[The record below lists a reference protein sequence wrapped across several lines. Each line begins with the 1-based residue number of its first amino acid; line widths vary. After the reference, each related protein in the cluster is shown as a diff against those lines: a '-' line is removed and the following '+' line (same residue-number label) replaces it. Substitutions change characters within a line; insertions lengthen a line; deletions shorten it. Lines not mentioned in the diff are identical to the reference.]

1 MNNSASETAL
11 VLSGG
16 GIRGMAHI
24 GFIRALQEHGL
35 TVDRVAGASAGALV
49 GALFCNG
56 NSTDDMLAFLKRP
69 PYLDTIISALTSPD

>member
-1 MNNSASETAL
+1 VNNSASETAL

-35 TVDRVAGASAGALV
+35 TVDRVAGSSAGALV
-49 GALFCNG
+49 GALF
-56 NSTDDMLAFLKRP
+56 LKRP
-69 PYLDTIISALTSPD
+69 PYLDIIISALTSPD